1 MTVASES
8 RMPPETGDPWAPLL
22 DGISEELAVRLTAA
36 GVPSVPPMLLEQLD
50 LARSPERD
58 VALPLH
64 RAGAVA
70 KIPVEDLARRVATN
84 FPAIVGLRGASS
96 SGAYVNFLADPIWLA
111 HRTLSLIFARGG
123 RYGHADSSGRSI
135 SVEHT
140 SANPTGPFHIGRVR
154 NGIIGDTLARVLRAA
169 GASVT
174 TDYYVDDIGRQTAM
188 VTWIWSKPETEWPT
202 EIQSA
207 LAASPSTDHPE
218 KGDHRWGRPYPFVS
232 AYLKTHPEAA
242 TEVADLMRELETGH
256 PPPQHH
262 EIAESI
268 LKGML
273 SSLARLGIRFDRFVW
288 ESSLLTDGSV
298 DTVVARLKSAPHAV
312 QEANGAWA
320 LDTASY
326 GLPKERATVIF
337 LRKDGTTLYPTRDVA
352 YHLDKFARYTRVID
366 VLGQDHVLHA
376 RTLDAML
383 QEIGESR
390 RPEFVIYQDI
400 TAPAGG
406 RMSTR
411 KGSAVWLDE
420 LLDEAVERARAA
432 VLARREDLPEDR
444 VNAIAESVATGAI
457 RYHVVRVGPEKT
469 VTFRWEDALS
479 FEGRSGPF
487 LQYSYARASSILR
500 KSEDDPAA
508 TPEFSADR
516 LGHVEELALIKVLAS
531 FPRTVQ
537 YVARTS
543 HVHAI
548 ASYAH
553 ELADQFNRFY
563 HAVPVLKSGDERKSR
578 LALVAASRQALG
590 NALELLGV
598 DRLDTM

>member
-1 MTVASES
+1 
-8 RMPPETGDPWAPLL
+8 MPPESGDPWAPLL
-22 DGISEELAVRLTAA
+22 DAIAAELAIRLSAA
-36 GVPSVPPMLLEQLD
+36 GVPSVPPLVLDQLD
-50 LARSPERD
+50 LSRTAERD

-70 KIPVEDLARRVATN
+70 KIPAEELARRIAAD
-84 FPAIVGLRGASS
+84 FPAVSGLREVSAS
-96 SGAYVNFLADPIWLA
+96 GPYVNFVADPVWLIR
-111 HRTLSLIFARGG
+111 RTLSLILARGE
-123 RYGHADSSGRSI
+123 RYGHAEPTGQSI

-140 SANPTGPFHIGRVR
+140 SANPNGPFHIGRVR

-169 GASVT
+169 GAQVT
-174 TDYYVDDIGRQTAM
+174 TDYYVDDIGRQVAM
-188 VTWIWSKPETEWPT
+188 VTWIWSKPEAEWPP
-202 EIQSA
+202 EIRSA
-207 LAASPSTDHPE
+207 LAASPPTDHAE
-218 KGDHRWGRPYPFVS
+218 KADHRWGRPYPLVS
-232 AYLKTHPEAA
+232 AYLKSHADA
-242 TEVADLMRELETGH
+242 TAEVGDLTRQLEEGH
-256 PPPQHH
+256 PPPRHH
-262 EIAESI
+262 EIAQSI
-268 LKGML
+268 LEGML
-273 SSLARLGIRFDRFVW
+273 ASLARLGIRFDRFVW
-288 ESSLLTDGSV
+288 ESSLLSDGSV
-298 DTVVARLKSAPHAV
+298 DTVVARLKTAPHAV
-312 QEANGAWA
+312 QEENGAWA

-326 GLPKERATVIF
+326 GLPKERARVVF

-352 YHLDKFARYTRVID
+352 YHLDKFARYARVID
-366 VLGQDHVLHA
+366 VLGQDHLLHA

-400 TAPAGG
+400 TAPEGG

-411 KGSAVWLDE
+411 KGSAVWLDD
-420 LLDEAVERARAA
+420 LLEEAVERARAA
-432 VLARREDLPEDR
+432 VLARREDLAEGR

-500 KSEDDPAA
+500 KAEVDLAGPF
-508 TPEFSADR
+508 EFSAER
-516 LGHVEELALIKVLAS
+516 LSHPEELALVKVLAS

-537 YVARTS
+537 YVARTN
-543 HVHAI
+543 HVHTV

-563 HAVPVLKSGDERKSR
+563 HAVPVLKSGEERASR
-578 LALVAASRQALG
+578 IALVVASRQALG
-590 NALELLGV
+590 NALDLLGV

>member
-1 MTVASES
+1 
-8 RMPPETGDPWAPLL
+8 MPPESGDPWAPLL
-22 DGISEELAVRLTAA
+22 DAISTELAIRLTAA
-36 GVPSVPPMLLEQLD
+36 GVPTVPPVLLDQLD
-50 LARSPERD
+50 LTRSAERD
-58 VALPLH
+58 IALPLH
-64 RAGAVA
+64 RAGGVA
-70 KIPVEDLARRVATN
+70 KVAAEELARRIATDFPVVA
-84 FPAIVGLRGASS
+84 GLKEVAS
-96 SGAYVNFLADPIWLA
+96 SGAYVNFVADPIWLT
-111 HRTLSLIFARGG
+111 HRTLSLILARGD
-123 RYGHADSSGRSI
+123 RYGHADPTGRSI

-174 TDYYVDDIGRQTAM
+174 TDYYVDDIGRQVAM
-188 VTWIWSKPETEWPT
+188 VTWIWSKPPAEWPA
-202 EIQSA
+202 EIRSA
-207 LAASPSTDHPE
+207 LAASPATEHSE
-218 KGDHRWGRPYPFVS
+218 KADHRWGRPYPFVS
-232 AYLKTHPEAA
+232 AYLKKHADA
-242 TEVADLMRELETGH
+242 MAEVGDLMRELEAGH
-256 PPPQHH
+256 PPPQNH
-262 EIAESI
+262 EIAQSI
-268 LKGML
+268 LEGML
-273 SSLARLGIRFDRFVW
+273 VSLARLGIRFDRFVW

-298 DTVVARLKSAPHAV
+298 DTVVARLKAAPHAV
-312 QEANGAWA
+312 QEENGAWA

-326 GLPKERATVIF
+326 GLPKERARVIF

-352 YHLDKFARYTRVID
+352 YHLDKFARYARVID
-366 VLGQDHVLHA
+366 VLGQDHQLHA

-383 QEIGESR
+383 QEIGEPR

-400 TAPAGG
+400 TAPEGG

-411 KGSAVWLDE
+411 KGSAVRLDE
-420 LLDEAVERARAA
+420 LLDEAVERARTA
-432 VLARREDLPEDR
+432 VLARREDLPEER

-487 LQYSYARASSILR
+487 LQYSYARASSIVR
-500 KSEDDPAA
+500 KAEVAP
-508 TPEFSADR
+508 TGPFEFSAEL
-516 LGHVEELALIKVLAS
+516 LGHPEELALIKVLAS

-537 YVARTS
+537 YVARS
-543 HVHAI
+543 NHVHTI

-563 HAVPVLKSGDERKSR
+563 HAVPVLKSGLERSSR
-578 LALVAASRQALG
+578 LALVVASRQALG
-590 NALELLGV
+590 NALDLLGV

>member
-1 MTVASES
+1 MAPES
-8 RMPPETGDPWAPLL
+8 GDPWAPLL
-22 DGISEELAVRLTAA
+22 DAISAELAVRLTAVGA
-36 GVPSVPPMLLEQLD
+36 PSVPPMLLDQLD
-50 LARSPERD
+50 LTRSAERD

-64 RAGAVA
+64 RAGGIA
-70 KIPVEDLARRVATN
+70 KIPADDLARRIAAD
-84 FPAIVGLRGASS
+84 FPVVPGLRGVSC
-96 SGAYVNFLADPIWLA
+96 SGAYVNFIADPVWLTQ
-111 HRTLSLIFARGG
+111 RTLSLIFARGEQ
-123 RYGHADSSGRSI
+123 YGHADPSGRSI

-169 GASVT
+169 GAKVT
-174 TDYYVDDIGRQTAM
+174 TDYYVDDIGRQVAM
-188 VTWIWSKPETEWPT
+188 VTWIWSKPEHEWPS
-202 EIQSA
+202 EIRSA
-207 LAASPSTDHPE
+207 LAASPATEHPE
-218 KGDHRWGRPYPFVS
+218 KADHRWGRPYPVVS
-232 AYLKTHPEAA
+232 AYLKTHPDAA
-242 TEVADLMRELETGH
+242 AAVGDLMRELETGH
-256 PPPQHH
+256 PPAQHN
-262 EIAESI
+262 EIAQSI
-268 LKGML
+268 LEGML
-273 SSLARLGIRFDRFVW
+273 ASLARLGIRFDRFVW

-298 DTVVARLKSAPHAV
+298 ETVVGRLKAAPHAV
-312 QEANGAWA
+312 QEENGAWA

-326 GLPKERATVIF
+326 GLPKERARVIF

-352 YHLDKFARYTRVID
+352 YHLEKFARYARVID
-366 VLGQDHVLHA
+366 VLGQDHQLHA

-400 TAPAGG
+400 TAPEGG

-420 LLDEAVERARAA
+420 LLDEAVDRARAA

-457 RYHVVRVGPEKT
+457 RYHVVRVGPEKA

-487 LQYSYARASSILR
+487 LQYSYARASSIVR
-500 KSEDDPAA
+500 KAEAGATAIPA
-508 TPEFSADR
+508 FSADR
-516 LGHVEELALIKVLAS
+516 LGHPEELALIKVLAS

-537 YVARTS
+537 YVARS
-543 HVHAI
+543 NHVHAI

-563 HAVPVLKSGDERKSR
+563 HAVPVLKSGDERPSR
-578 LALVAASRQALG
+578 LALVMASRQALG
-590 NALELLGV
+590 NALDLLGV